1 MAEQLTIFDVWE
13 TVVREPLPQ
22 PLPRSD
28 PDAVEPD
35 PVLPGQQSLLSG
47 VHLGE
52 SEVDRALATCD
63 AHALRA
69 AYATTSALY
78 PHYRPAA
85 AWPAWADALERLA
98 AGTPRERLSTAQRLA
113 DPDFAAALFP
123 DIGPERF
130 ADVYTEAIRLASCVV
145 LDAEGPTARGGGGEC
160 LVARLLDM
168 ERLADARRY
177 VTMPAPPGPDLGVF
191 LRLRARYESASGA
204 SPAASRRAWL
214 CASLVAPGETALDPA
229 LPAEFGDLLEEATEL
244 ALDGEPGEWL
254 AALADLDGLCPVP
267 PDELPLAESTGTRF
281 ASDLAL
287 LRAMRRRGA
296 PESDARAVKARLLRA
311 APPLKDRLRSI

>member
-13 TVVREPLPQ
+13 AVVREPLPQ
-22 PLPRSD
+22 PLPRPD
-28 PDAVEPD
+28 PDAVEPV

-52 SEVDRALATCD
+52 AEVDRALATRD
-63 AHALRA
+63 AGALRA
-69 AYATTSALY
+69 AFATTSARY
-78 PHYRPAA
+78 PHYRPAL
-85 AWPAWADALERLA
+85 AWLAWADGLERLA

-113 DPDFAAALFP
+113 DPEFAAALFP

-130 ADVYTEAIRLASCVV
+130 AELHADAICTASCAV
-145 LDAEGPTARGGGGEC
+145 LDAEGPTARDRGGEC

-177 VTMPAPPGPDLGVF
+177 VTMSTPPGPDLGVH

-214 CASLVAPGETALDPA
+214 CASLVAPRETALDPA

-254 AALADLDGLCPVP
+254 AALADLGGLCPVP
-267 PDELPLAESTGTRF
+267 PDELPFAETTGTRF

-287 LRAMRRRGA
+287 LRALRRRGA
-296 PESDARAVKARLLRA
+296 PDSEARGVKARLLRA